1 MSEAPPPSEPQSQ
14 APHPVLPEY
23 YERADQRRKFLRE
36 IFDRTASDYDATER
50 LFSFGTGSGYR
61 RMALRRAGLDT
72 GMHVLDVAVGT
83 GLVAR
88 EALHVV
94 GARGLV
100 VGVDPSWGM
109 LSSAPQVA
117 SMPLVQGTSER
128 LPFASARFDFLSLGF
143 ALRHLSELDAVFGE
157 FRRVL
162 KPGGIVCLLEIT
174 PPERLWVRRLL
185 KLYLRHIAPVASRLV
200 ARQPETPRLLRYF
213 WDTIEACVPP
223 QGVLEALHHAGFTE
237 VRRHVEAH
245 LFSEYT
251 ARR

>member
-1 MSEAPPPSEPQSQ
+1 MSEAQPPSEPQSQ

-117 SMPLVQGTSER
+117 AMPLVQGGR
-128 LPFASARFDFLSLGF
+128 LKAIAVSSSGRSLVLPQLPTVAEQGFPGFQSTAWDGMVAPAKTPSAIVGRLS
-143 ALRHLSELDAVFGE
+143 SELVRIIRSDEVHSRMLALYFQAIG
-157 FRRVL
+157 
-162 KPGGIVCLLEIT
+162 T
-174 PPERLWVRRLL
+174 APEGLANLMREEVERWGKV
-185 KLYLRHIAPVASRLV
+185 I
-200 ARQPETPRLLRYF
+200 RQTGAKA
-213 WDTIEACVPP
+213 D
-223 QGVLEALHHAGFTE
+223 
-237 VRRHVEAH
+237 
-245 LFSEYT
+245 
-251 ARR
+251 